1 MYLRRKLDTA
11 LLEWKSTP
19 EHKPLVIHGARQVGK
34 TESILHFAEKA
45 YTSVVRINFVESPKY
60 KTISERGYGA
70 DDVVK
75 MISLLDASHRFVP
88 HDTLIFFDEI
98 QEFPE
103 IATALKFI
111 CIDGRYDVICSGSML
126 GVQYRRI
133 DSFSMGYKTDC
144 EMRSM
149 DFEEFLWARGYDH
162 ELTDM
167 MLKRMAELSPFTEG
181 ELKRLQELF
190 MDYVLVGGMPAV
202 VADFIGAGHFGNTL
216 PMQRQLV
223 LEYGNDIRKYTE
235 GLDQARVMAV
245 FESVPAQLAKENKK
259 FQYSKVSKY
268 ASAKDYWGCVE
279 WLRDAGVVSLCH
291 CLNFPELPLKG
302 NYDAAKF
309 KLYIA
314 DTGLLVSMLDTEAQN
329 DLRANRNLG
338 IYKGALYEN
347 MVAEALSK
355 SGYPLY
361 YYKREDSTLEE
372 DFFVRD
378 AEHLYPV
385 EVKATNGR
393 SKSLRTLIESDRY
406 PDIQGG
412 FKFALANV
420 GRANGVTT
428 FPYFCA
434 FLLRRYMEARQ
445 AKS

>member
-1 MYLRRKLDTA
+1 MYLQRKLDSV
-11 LLEWKSTP
+11 LQEWRATP
-19 EHKPLVIHGARQVGK
+19 GHKPLVIHGARQVGK
-34 TESILHFAEKA
+34 TESVLHFAEKA
-45 YTSVVRINFVESPKY
+45 YASVIRINFVEAPKY

-70 DDVVK
+70 EEVVK
-75 MISLLDASHRFVP
+75 MISLLDGSHRFVP

-103 IATALKFI
+103 IATALKFF
-111 CIDGRYDVICSGSML
+111 CLDGRYDVICSGSML

-133 DSFSMGYKTDC
+133 DSFSMGYKTDW

-149 DFEEFLWARGYDH
+149 DFEEFLWASGHGR

-167 MLKRMAELSPFTEG
+167 MLTHMAELSPFTDG
-181 ELKRLQELF
+181 EWRQLQEFF

-202 VADFIGAGHFGNTL
+202 VADFIGTGHFGNTL

-223 LEYGNDIRKYTE
+223 QEYGDDIRKYTE
-235 GLDQARVMAV
+235 GLDQARVRAV
-245 FESVPAQLAKENKK
+245 FESIPVQLAKENKK
-259 FQYSKVSKY
+259 FQYSKISRHGG
-268 ASAKDYWGCVE
+268 ARDYWGCVE
-279 WLRDAGVVSLCH
+279 WLRDAGVVSLCY

-302 NYDAAKF
+302 NYDVSKF

-314 DTGLLVSMLDTEAQN
+314 DTGLLVSMLDEEVQT

-378 AEHLYPV
+378 GDHLYPV
-385 EVKATNGR
+385 EVKATHGR

-406 PDIQGG
+406 PDIRSG

-420 GRANGVTT
+420 GMANGVTT

-434 FLLRRYMEARQ
+434 FLFQRYMEGRQ
-445 AKS
+445 GKE